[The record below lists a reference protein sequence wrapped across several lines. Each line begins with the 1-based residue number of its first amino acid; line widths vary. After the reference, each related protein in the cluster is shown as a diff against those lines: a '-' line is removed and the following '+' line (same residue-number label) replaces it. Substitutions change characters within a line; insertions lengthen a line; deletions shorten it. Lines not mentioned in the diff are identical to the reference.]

1 MHGTTGAV
9 DNLRRSFVK
18 LPGSGTESRLQ
29 GVRNKLNSIAQAAG
43 LAVGAVAAFAGVKGL
58 IKLGAD
64 LETSQA
70 NFAILTG
77 SIEKGKKLFEELTTF
92 ANRTPFGNEDINKA
106 SLLLLNFGV
115 AQKEILPTM
124 QQLGDISSGNAENL
138 RSLAVAFGQVSSL
151 GRLQGQDLL
160 QMINVGFNPLEYIVK
175 RTGESMGELK
185 KRMSK
190 GQVGI
195 EEVKQAMVD
204 ATSSGG
210 RFYKALQP
218 ATFPH
223 HFCMRRVQRSNPPH
237 LKPLFGHFA

>member
-218 ATFPH
+218 AMTIIF
-223 HFCMRRVQRSNPPH
+223 V
-237 LKPLFGHFA
+237 